1 VRILLSNLSPGQG
14 FCWRPKRTPFAVDER
29 GWGKGRAL
37 RRVLDAFHREE
48 SPRTGIPIHDSGPR
62 GLGHPDLLP
71 PPAPGAGWS
80 CLDVARPKLR
90 RELASA
96 RCEGMA
102 DRARLSSRVP
112 RAAPGS
118 RMYGIVSEPVTALAA
133 RSENAGILGPCPGQL
148 PPPGHAPRDLD
159 IIAGDYVHAP
169 RERMK
174 DPEARE
180 GNLWRAKMGS

>member
-1 VRILLSNLSPGQG
+1 V
-14 FCWRPKRTPFAVDER
+14 RPKRKPIAMDER
-29 GWGKGRAL
+29 DGAIGVPFGGCW
-37 RRVLDAFHREE
+37 DAFHREE
-48 SPRTGIPIHDSGPR
+48 PPRTGIPIHDSGPR
-62 GLGHPDLLP
+62 GLRHPDLLP

-96 RCEGMA
+96 RCCGMA
-102 DRARLSSRVP
+102 DRARLRRVCQEP
-112 RAAPGS
+112 RQARGWK
-118 RMYGIVSEPVTALAA
+118 GIVSEPVTALAA

-148 PPPGHAPRDLD
+148 PPPGHASRDLD

-180 GNLWRAKMGS
+180 GNLWRARMGS